1 MHRLDRSV
9 IVRRADG
16 VLERHHVGFHAL
28 GGHGRQLGTE
38 AAGEGSRSVGASQA
52 GIGQGEV
59 ARVEPGWE
67 WPSQPAASR
76 NPIRARSPS
85 ITLGEAA
92 ATEASNLATASCA
105 SASGASRG

>member
-28 GGHGRQLGTE
+28 GGHRRQLGTE

-59 ARVEPGWE
+59 ARVEPGVGMAE
-67 WPSQPAASR
+67 PTGGLPEPNSR
-76 NPIRARSPS
+76 ASPS

-105 SASGASRG
+105 SASSAGRG